1 MKGIKTT
8 VTVETTYSFDIT
20 EDNGFDLI
28 DFNDLEGILEVANS
42 VKKNP
47 QYYCSAFGLEDSEI
61 RYDEDTKVTN
71 VVVNFIKEAG

>member
-28 DFNDLEGILEVANS
+28 DFNNLEDILEVVNS

-47 QYYCSAFGLEDSEI
+47 QHHCSAFGLEDSEI
-61 RYDEDTKVTN
+61 RYDEGTKVTN
-71 VVVNFIKEAG
+71 VVVNFIKEAE